1 MKIISY
7 QCSDED
13 YFNKELIQETFDYIF
28 VQRCPV
34 DNVYDWNF
42 HTEYI
47 KNFSKID
54 KLNKWFEEKGLC
66 IISKEPIEVETYKF
80 KNYAGNNPNQGKHY
94 QITYIDGIK
103 FINAGISFPDKIIP
117 MDMKISQASEV
128 LDLVDD
134 NTILLGDFHNKDCDL
149 PDELNLDKRNLMN
162 HVHSNTYQ
170 QIQFHQDEFFK
181 ETYLDNEIWVDSL
194 DKIIT
199 TKKCPFIIEGVK
211 VLTYKSDE
219 RIHFPVSFYVR

>member
-7 QCSDED
+7 QCSNED

-28 VQRCPV
+28 VQRCSV

-181 ETYLDNEIWVDSL
+181 ETYLDDELWVDSL